1 MSLQQHCGWIFHR
14 LLTFSGQQYKKMRHN
29 HLNHASF

>member
-14 LLTFSGQQYKKMRHN
+14 LLTFSGQQYKKKGFSALKRVE
-29 HLNHASF
+29 